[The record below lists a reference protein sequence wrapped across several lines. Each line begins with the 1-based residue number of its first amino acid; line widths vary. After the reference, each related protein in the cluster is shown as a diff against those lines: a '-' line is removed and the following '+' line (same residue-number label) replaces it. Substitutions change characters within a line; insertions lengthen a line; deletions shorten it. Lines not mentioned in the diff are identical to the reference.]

1 MNETQLREELVDAY
15 SPVQLPDPVD
25 DIMRRGRAIHRSR
38 RAPLLGLLVAVSA
51 VALVLASPL
60 ASPPS
65 AFATW
70 STNPTTISSVDES
83 IIASRCGDCTVIKHN
98 GSWAYGTAGAG
109 LQDIS
114 NRQKMLNGAT
124 ALQLEGSSDMNN
136 VHDRAQAASAW
147 GWVAPA
153 VASVVVRADGHTS
166 QATVRDGA
174 FAAWWPH
181 GEGASRGGV
190 VTAYDGAGRQLAQ
203 VTITGFEW

>member
-83 IIASRCGDCTVIKHN
+83 IIASRCVETFRDMPPLTLVDARGDVAFSLFVGKDTVGDCTVIKHN

-153 VASVVVRADGHTS
+153 V
-166 QATVRDGA
+166 
-174 FAAWWPH
+174 P
-181 GEGASRGGV
+181 
-190 VTAYDGAGRQLAQ
+190 
-203 VTITGFEW
+203 